1 MITVIRDLALVF
13 VLRIPIS
20 TQRPIAVHVYFLL
33 LLGGGLT
40 EIKLCD
46 MSECIIRVGSMAVN
60 G

>member
-1 MITVIRDLALVF
+1 VLFFVRDKKKKQNRPPSCVF
-13 VLRIPIS
+13 
-20 TQRPIAVHVYFLL
+20 FC
-33 LLGGGLT
+33 GGGGGGGT